1 MNILTDPQRVHDHA
15 QTVRHIEIA
24 KALIERCPATGV
36 RFGTR
41 KARGRSQLLIDLYAL
56 GERHPIIAEGGTL

>member
-15 QTVRHIEIA
+15 QTVRHIQVAKTLIA
-24 KALIERCPATGV
+24 RCPETGN

-41 KARGRSQLLIDLYAL
+41 KARGRCQRLLDLYAL
-56 GERHPIIAEGGTL
+56 GARHPIIAEGGTL

>member
-15 QTVRHIEIA
+15 QTVRHIEVA
-24 KALIERCPATGV
+24 KTLIERCPETGV

-41 KARGRSQLLIDLYAL
+41 KARGRAQRLMDLYSL
-56 GERHPIIAEGGTL
+56 GERHPLIAGGTL